1 MLVRAMAGELGMCRA
16 QSLTDTRL
24 FEDDGVLSQPP
35 YLLPEVSN
43 VISKWLK
50 RTFFGRALF
59 WICLQQ
65 FKLVNAILMGA
76 MNIVRAVF
84 SKRGIVTQVLGVLI
98 VSSSIFAHGADVP
111 SNGTVAAEPLSVPR
125 AKQYDITSKINGLK
139 YRVMVSTPRNPD
151 PGKRYP
157 VFYLLDGNWY
167 FLPAAYSDSATDPG
181 LSASIFVGIGYPS
194 DDTEIDRRR
203 AFDLTPPG
211 KLKDFFGSK
220 AGGGDDFIRVLL
232 EEVKPLVE
240 SHYQVDQARQIIYG
254 KSLGGLLVLH
264 LLFVHPEAFQTY
276 IAASPAIYWDNN
288 SVLAGEKD
296 FSQKIKTNKLRLKVL
311 ITSASEEQYRGS
323 DPKLQA
329 QDVYR
334 MVDNASELASR
345 LATASPQNLS
355 VTYVTFPDET
365 HTSVS
370 LAALGRALYFALK
383 P

>member
-1 MLVRAMAGELGMCRA
+1 MALISPRFLCIR
-16 QSLTDTRL
+16 TVTK
-24 FEDDGVLSQPP
+24 
-35 YLLPEVSN
+35 
-43 VISKWLK
+43 VI
-50 RTFFGRALF
+50 
-59 WICLQQ
+59 
-65 FKLVNAILMGA
+65 
-76 MNIVRAVF
+76 
-84 SKRGIVTQVLGVLI
+84 GIAI
-98 VSSSIFAHGADVP
+98 VSCTIFARGADVP
-111 SNGTVAAEPLSVPR
+111 SNVTGAAEPLSVPR

-139 YRVMVSTPRNPD
+139 YRIMVSTPLNAD

-167 FLPAAYSDSATDPG
+167 FMPAAYSDSATDPE
-181 LSASIFVGIGYPS
+181 LLASIFVGIGYPN
-194 DDTEIDRRR
+194 DAGPEIDHRR

-220 AGGGDDFIRVLL
+220 AGGGDDFIQVLL

-240 SHYQVDQARQIIYG
+240 SHNQVDQSRQIIYG

-276 IAASPAIYWDNN
+276 IAASPAIYWDNS

-296 FSQKIKTNKLRLKVL
+296 FSRKIKANNLRLKVL

-329 QDVYR
+329 EEIYR

-355 VTYVTFPDET
+355 VTYAIFPDET
-365 HTSVS
+365 HNSVS

>member
-1 MLVRAMAGELGMCRA
+1 MSLVLRRFLFMKTTVMLV
-16 QSLTDTRL
+16 
-24 FEDDGVLSQPP
+24 
-35 YLLPEVSN
+35 
-43 VISKWLK
+43 
-50 RTFFGRALF
+50 
-59 WICLQQ
+59 
-65 FKLVNAILMGA
+65 
-76 MNIVRAVF
+76 
-84 SKRGIVTQVLGVLI
+84 GIAI
-98 VSSSIFAHGADVP
+98 VSCAMFAHGADLSG
-111 SNGTVAAEPLSVPR
+111 SNNASAESLSVPR

-151 PGKRYP
+151 PGKHYP

-167 FLPAAYSDSATDPG
+167 FMPAAYSDSATDPQ
-181 LSASIFVGIGYPS
+181 LLASIFVGIGYPN

-276 IAASPAIYWDNN
+276 IAASPAIYWDNS

-296 FSQKIKTNKLRLKVL
+296 FSQKIKTGNLRLKVL

-329 QDVYR
+329 EEVYR

-345 LATASPQNLS
+345 LATISPQNLS
-355 VTYVTFPDET
+355 VTYAIFADET
-365 HTSVS
+365 HNSVS
-370 LAALGRALYFALK
+370 LASLGRALYFALK